1 MGTGGAERPA
11 PGMRPV
17 NELGAGTTERMP
29 KSWSLKA
36 LLVAIGLILTL
47 PPLILE
53 AVLLYRYS
61 VAERSRA
68 ELDLQEDA
76 KGAGNLIDAKFV
88 AAEHVLRVLAA
99 SPLLV
104 AGDLK
109 GFEALLRRV
118 SRETDRPYVL
128 VAPDGT
134 QVINTNAPEGA
145 ALPRS
150 NTAHWSPALAKR
162 RAYAT
167 NVFKGALSGD
177 AVMSVVVPIIQ
188 QDTVRWTLNVSL
200 YSKDFADVLAAPGV
214 PGDWIVSVVDR
225 EGVHLARSHG
235 NAQFAGRPMVP
246 ALVAHL
252 KEQKSG
258 VLQTTTLEGIR
269 VISTT
274 ARAPRSDWA
283 VAIGRPAAELNAP
296 LERQFAFLFAAGLAI
311 VAAGLAIAWLLSR
324 QINQAIGHISR
335 QAHRLASGEPIE
347 KGRSLLKEG
356 TIIDEALIRSAM
368 VLAQRDSAMR
378 ELTASLER
386 QVAARTAELE
396 QTNLQLRAEIARRA
410 ESEQNFSVLVQGVAD
425 YSLILLSPEGLVTTW
440 NLGAERMKGY
450 LAHEIQGAHFS
461 RFYTEE
467 DRARGIPARA
477 LETAAREGKF
487 EVEGLRVR
495 KSGERFWAHT
505 VIDAIRDEAG
515 TLVGYAKITRDITQ
529 RKQAEQ
535 ELNRAQQ
542 DLAHAQKIEATGQLT
557 GGIAHDFNNML
568 AVILASARLL
578 QDRLRRGEDVQPFID
593 GIREAAERGVALT
606 KGLLAFA
613 RRQPLAP
620 EPIDSNRLVK
630 DMSEI
635 FRRTIPESIEI
646 ETVLAGGLW
655 TTRADRNALE
665 NALLNLVTNARDA
678 MAAGGRLTIETANAY
693 LDDAYAARHAEIA
706 PGQYVVV
713 AVTDTG
719 AGMTPD
725 VMQRAFEPF
734 FTTKPTGQGTGLGL
748 SQVYGFAKQSD
759 GHAKIYSEPGRG
771 TTIKLYLPRLL
782 SAEKPSDK
790 ERDISATLLRSLQN
804 EQILVVED
812 DPQVRKLVLEMLAEL
827 GYRTTAATSPAD
839 ALTLLEKCDVALML
853 TDVVMPGMN
862 GRQLAEKAQSVRPG
876 LKTLFMTGYTQNAIV
891 HNGILDPGVALLTK
905 PFSLEELGRKLREML
920 AGK

>member
-1 MGTGGAERPA
+1 
-11 PGMRPV
+11 
-17 NELGAGTTERMP
+17 MP

-47 PPLILE
+47 PPLLLE

-61 VAERSRA
+61 VAERARA

-76 KGAGNLIDAKFV
+76 KGAANLIDAKFV
-88 AAEHVLRVLAA
+88 AAEQVLRVLAA
-99 SPLLV
+99 SPLLI

-118 SRETDRPYVL
+118 SRETGRPYVL
-128 VAPDGT
+128 VSPDGR
-134 QVINTNAPEGA
+134 QVINTYAPEGA

-150 NTAHWSPALAKR
+150 NAAHWNTALAER
-162 RAYAT
+162 RTYAT
-167 NVFKGALSGD
+167 NVFKGALSGE

-225 EGVHLARSHG
+225 EGVHFARSHG
-235 NAQFAGRPMVP
+235 NAQFASQPMVP

-252 KEQKSG
+252 KGQKSG
-258 VLQTTTLEGIR
+258 TLQTTTLEGIR

-283 VAIGRPAAELNAP
+283 VAIGRPAAELTAP

-311 VAAGLAIAWLLSR
+311 VAGGLAIAWLLSR
-324 QINQAIGHISR
+324 QINHAIGHISR

-347 KGRSLLKEG
+347 KGRSVLAEG
-356 TIIDEALIRSAM
+356 KIIDEALTRSAM

-396 QTNLQLRAEIARRA
+396 HKNIQLLAEIARRA

-425 YSLILLSPEGLVTTW
+425 YSLILLSPEGRVTTW

-450 LAHEIQGAHFS
+450 LAREIQGAHFS

-467 DRARGIPARA
+467 DRASGLPARA

-495 KSGERFWAHT
+495 KSGECFWAHT

-515 TLVGYAKITRDITQ
+515 KLVGYAKITRDITQ
-529 RKQAEQ
+529 RKHAEE

-578 QDRLRRGEDVQPFID
+578 QDRLRRGEDVQSFID

-620 EPIDSNRLVK
+620 EPIDANRLVK
-630 DMSEI
+630 GMSEI

-678 MAAGGRLTIETANAY
+678 MGAGGRLTIETANAY
-693 LDDAYAARHAEIA
+693 LDDAYAARHAEVT

-719 AGMTPD
+719 AGMTPE
-725 VMQRAFEPF
+725 VVQRAFEPF

-748 SQVYGFAKQSD
+748 SQVYGFAKQSG
-759 GHAKIYSEPGRG
+759 GHAKIYTEPDRG

-782 SAEKPSDK
+782 SSEKPIDK
-790 ERDISATLLRSLQN
+790 ERDLPATLLRSRQN

-812 DPQVRKLVLEMLAEL
+812 DPQVRTLVLEMLAEL

-839 ALTLLEKCDVALML
+839 ALMLLEKHDVALML

-905 PFSLEELGRKLREML
+905 PFSLEELGRKLREMI